1 MVYLGSEPGEDGHGG
16 VVDEV
21 EGGQLVPLLSQH
33 EEDGVGKVDELG
45 EVEPPGHVQR
55 EGGLHQQ

>member
-16 VVDEV
+16 VVNEV
-21 EGGQLVPLLSQH
+21 EGGQLVPLRPQH
-33 EEDGVGKVDELG
+33 EEDGVSKVDKLG

-55 EGGLHQQ
+55 VGGLHQQ